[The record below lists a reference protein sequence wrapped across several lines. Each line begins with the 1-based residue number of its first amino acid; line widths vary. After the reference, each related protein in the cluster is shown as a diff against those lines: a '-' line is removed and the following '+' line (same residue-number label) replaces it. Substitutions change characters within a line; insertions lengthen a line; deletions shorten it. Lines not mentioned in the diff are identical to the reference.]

1 MNIRTVYKE
10 KGSFKLIQ
18 FKMNFSILALVLFIV
33 TVAAW
38 GDQGLGESDLSHG
51 HIHFTDRLS
60 GIVVKNN
67 FRRN

>member
-38 GDQGLGESDLSHG
+38 GDQGLGESDSLSR
-51 HIHFTDRLS
+51 I
-60 GIVVKNN
+60 
-67 FRRN
+67 